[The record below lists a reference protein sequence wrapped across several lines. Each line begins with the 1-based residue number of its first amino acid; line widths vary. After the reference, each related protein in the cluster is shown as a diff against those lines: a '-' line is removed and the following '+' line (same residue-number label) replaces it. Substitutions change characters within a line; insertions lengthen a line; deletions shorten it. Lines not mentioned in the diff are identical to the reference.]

1 MANKINDELL
11 LKFASFKEFMQTPKY
26 TSSPIIVKDKRPQHE
41 TSLEYENPLDCSI
54 PFGNSYISIEVKN
67 SDEYN
72 FSAKLMTDA
81 ISSKVILRYDSAG
94 ASHRNNFDDIP
105 LPDQQVT
112 TPHIHKYDE
121 KGRLIAVKTD
131 EILIDQEAASGI
143 KIGFPIF
150 CKEGNIYG
158 DLTTIS
164 PKIQVGEQPTIPF
177 EHIGIDPCEGV
188 SFQ

>member
-1 MANKINDELL
+1 MANIINEELL
-11 LKFASFKEFMQTPKY
+11 LKFARFKEFMRTPKY
-26 TSSPIIVKDKRPQHE
+26 APSPIIVKDKRPQHE
-41 TSLEYENPLDCSI
+41 TSLEYETPISCSI

-81 ISSKVILRYDSAG
+81 ISNKVILRYDSAG
-94 ASHRNNFDDIP
+94 ATHRNNFDDIP
-105 LPDQQVT
+105 LQDQLVT

-121 KGRLIAVKTD
+121 MGRLIAIKTD
-131 EILIDQEAASGI
+131 EILADQEAASDI
-143 KIGFPIF
+143 KTGFPIF
-150 CKEGNIYG
+150 CREGNIYG

-177 EHIGIDPCEGV
+177 EHISIDPCEGIP
-188 SFQ
+188 FQ

>member
-1 MANKINDELL
+1 
-11 LKFASFKEFMQTPKY
+11 
-26 TSSPIIVKDKRPQHE
+26 
-41 TSLEYENPLDCSI
+41 
-54 PFGNSYISIEVKN
+54 
-67 SDEYN
+67 
-72 FSAKLMTDA
+72 MTDA

-131 EILIDQEAASGI
+131 EILIDQKAASGI

-150 CKEGNIYG
+150 LQRGKHFWKLNYNK
-158 DLTTIS
+158 S
-164 PKIQVGEQPTIPF
+164 
-177 EHIGIDPCEGV
+177 
-188 SFQ
+188 

>member
-1 MANKINDELL
+1 MANKINEELL
-11 LKFASFKEFMQTPKY
+11 LKFASFKDFMQTPKY

-41 TSLEYENPLDCSI
+41 TSLEYEKPLNCST

-72 FSAKLMTDA
+72 FSAKLMTDE
-81 ISSKVILRYDSAG
+81 ISSKIILRYDSAG

-105 LPDQQVT
+105 LTEQQVT

-131 EILIDQEAASGI
+131 EILADQDAASCI
-143 KIGFPIF
+143 NTGFPIF

-158 DLTTIS
+158 ELTTIC

-177 EHIGIDPCEGV
+177 EHISVDPCEGV
-188 SFQ
+188 QF